1 VGTWLR
7 RTVPDDVDL
16 VSSTHRTPVP
26 DSAGVTADLRDASS
40 VAAVVADARPSI
52 VIHAAMALDEASIV
66 GATTNVVQA
75 ASRVGSDVVYVS
87 TDAVFAGDGRSV
99 DEQAPPDPV
108 WNYGWWKANAERVVL
123 DDSARSAVV
132 RLPLVVSLDPEDR
145 AVERIR
151 EGVRQGQPTEWFDDE
166 LRQPA
171 MAADIADAL
180 WRIASLPPEQRSGP
194 WHLPGPE
201 RLSRYQIAHRVTDAL
216 ALDRRSVLAVPTP
229 PDVDRPRDI
238 DLSSDRARA
247 AIGWQPDRIL
257 T

>member
-1 VGTWLR
+1 
-7 RTVPDDVDL
+7 
-16 VSSTHRTPVP
+16 
-26 DSAGVTADLRDASS
+26 VTADLRDAEA
-40 VAAVVADARPSI
+40 VAAVFASVRPSV
-52 VIHAAMALDEASIV
+52 VIHAAMAIDAASIV
-66 GATTNVVQA
+66 EATTNVVQS
-75 ASRVGSDVVYVS
+75 ASLADADVVYVS
-87 TDAVFAGDGRSV
+87 TDAVFSGDGRTV

-108 WNYGWWKANAERVVL
+108 WDYGRWKVEAETVVL
-123 DDSARSAVV
+123 GASARSCIV